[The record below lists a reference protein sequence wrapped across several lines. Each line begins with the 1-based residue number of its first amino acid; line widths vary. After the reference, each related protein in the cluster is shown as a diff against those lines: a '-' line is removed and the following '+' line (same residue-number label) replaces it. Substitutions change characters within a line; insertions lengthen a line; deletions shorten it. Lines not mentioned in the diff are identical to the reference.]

1 MTTVQAVDVL
11 RLLPEIILSA
21 FAILVMVLDPFVKI
35 RKSSLGWLALV
46 GVIGAALGVAG
57 MGMVW
62 TYQALG
68 NSFRDSFVVDPFS
81 LYFISIFLLVA
92 ALTILGS
99 LRYLEREKV
108 NYGEYY
114 ALILMATVG
123 ACFMASSTE
132 LIMIFIG
139 LEISSISTYILAG
152 FKRHDA
158 QSNEASLKYFLLG
171 SFATAFFLY
180 GVAFVYGLTGT
191 TNLIAIANQ
200 DFPGSLVKDVG
211 GSGVPVNGGLAAT
224 SHFLWIAVILMFVGI
239 AFKSSTAPFQIWTPD
254 VYQGAPAPVSALLST
269 GPKAAAFAI
278 FLRIFLGGMANAGS
292 VTFWVVWA
300 SALLTMCLGNLG
312 ALFQSN
318 VKRLLGYSSIAHAGY
333 VLVGIAAA
341 LRLGE
346 DEGSAS
352 VLFYLVAYALMNV
365 GAFVLV
371 AHLAGTGER
380 ATSIDDYTG
389 LGYARPGVA
398 AVLSVL
404 LLSLAGLPITA
415 GFFAKFYV
423 FRAAIHAHLIG
434 LTIVAVLNSVVSW
447 YYYLKIVMAMYMR
460 EGQTAAATS
469 AVPRPLGAALFVC
482 VVGILFLGLFPNL
495 VLDLANLSARPLP

>member
-1 MTTVQAVDVL
+1 MITVQAIDVL

-21 FAILVMVLDPFVKI
+21 FAILVMVLDPFVKT
-35 RKSSLGWLALV
+35 RKSGLGWLSLV
-46 GVIGAALGVAG
+46 GVIAAGVG
-57 MGMVW
+57 MLW
-62 TYQALG
+62 TSQALG
-68 NSFRDSFVVDPFS
+68 DSFGRSFVADRFS
-81 LYFISIFLLVA
+81 LYFIFIFLLVA

-99 LRYLEREKV
+99 VRYLEREHV
-108 NYGEYY
+108 NYGEFY

-123 ACFMASSTE
+123 ACFMAASTE

-139 LEISSISTYILAG
+139 LEVSSISTYILAG

-191 TNLIAIANQ
+191 TNLIAIHERLANS
-200 DFPGSLVKDVG
+200 DPAG
-211 GSGVPVNGGLAAT
+211 A
-224 SHFLWIAVILMFVGI
+224 SHFLWVAVILMFVGI

-254 VYQGAPAPVSALLST
+254 VYQGAPAPVSAFLSV

-278 FLRIFLGGMANAGS
+278 FLRIFLGGLAAAGS
-292 VTFWVVWA
+292 VTFRVVWL
-300 SALLTMCLGNLG
+300 SAILTMCLGNLG

-341 LRLGE
+341 LRLGG
-346 DEGSAS
+346 DEGSSS

-423 FRAAIHAHLIG
+423 FRAAIHAHLTG

-460 EGQTAAATS
+460 EGKTAADTTAL
-469 AVPRPLGAALFVC
+469 PRPLGAALFVC
-482 VVGILFLGLFPNL
+482 VAGVFFLGLFPNL
-495 VLDLANLSARPLP
+495 FLDLANLAARPLP

>member
-1 MTTVQAVDVL
+1 MITVQAVDVL
-11 RLLPEIILSA
+11 HLLPEIILSA
-21 FAILVMVLDPFVKI
+21 FAILVMVLDPFVKS
-35 RKSSLGWLALV
+35 RKSGLGWLALV
-46 GVIGAALGVAG
+46 GVIAAGVG
-57 MGMVW
+57 MLW
-62 TYQALG
+62 TFQALG
-68 NSFRDSFVVDPFS
+68 DSFGHSFVADQFS
-81 LYFISIFLLVA
+81 LYFIFIFLLVA

-99 LRYLEREKV
+99 LRYLEREHV
-108 NYGEYY
+108 NYGEFY

-123 ACFMASSTE
+123 ACFMAASTE

-139 LEISSISTYILAG
+139 LEVSSISTYILAG

-191 TNLIAIANQ
+191 TNLIDIHERLANG
-200 DFPGSLVKDVG
+200 DPAG
-211 GSGVPVNGGLAAT
+211 A
-224 SHFLWIAVILMFVGI
+224 SHFLWIAVILMFVGV

-254 VYQGAPAPVSALLST
+254 VYQGAPAPVSAFLSV

-278 FLRIFLGGMANAGS
+278 FLRIFLGGLPTAGS
-292 VTFWVVWA
+292 VTFRVVWL
-300 SALLTMCLGNLG
+300 SAILTMCLGNLG

-341 LRLGE
+341 LRLGG
-346 DEGSAS
+346 DEGTET

-380 ATSIDDYTG
+380 ATSIDAYTG

-404 LLSLAGLPITA
+404 LLSLSGLPITA

-447 YYYLKIVMAMYMR
+447 YYYLKIVVAMYMR
-460 EGQTAAATS
+460 DGKTAVETTS
-469 AVPRPLGAALFVC
+469 LPWPLGAALFVS
-482 VVGILFLGLFPNL
+482 VVGIFFLGLFPNL
-495 VLDLANLSARPLP
+495 FLGLANLSARPLP

>member
-1 MTTVQAVDVL
+1 MTTVHAADVL

-21 FAILVMVLDPFVKI
+21 FAILVMVIDPFVRT
-35 RKSSLGWLALV
+35 RKSGLGWLSLA
-46 GVIGAALGVAG
+46 GVIAAGVG
-57 MGMVW
+57 MLW
-62 TYQALG
+62 TSQALG
-68 NSFRDSFVVDPFS
+68 DSFGRTFVADRFS
-81 LYFISIFLLVA
+81 LYFIFIFLLAA

-99 LRYLEREKV
+99 LRYLERENV
-108 NYGEYY
+108 NYGEFY

-123 ACFMASSTE
+123 ACFMAASTE

-139 LEISSISTYILAG
+139 LEVSSISTYILAG
-152 FKRHDA
+152 FKRRDA
-158 QSNEASLKYFLLG
+158 RSNEASLKYFLLG

-180 GVAFVYGLTGT
+180 GVAFVYGVTGT
-191 TNLIAIANQ
+191 TNLIAIH
-200 DFPGSLVKDVG
+200 DSLA
-211 GSGVPVNGGLAAT
+211 SGDPAGT
-224 SHFLWIAVILMFVGI
+224 SHFLWIAAILLFVGV

-254 VYQGAPAPVSALLST
+254 VYQGAPAPVSALLSV

-278 FLRIFLGGMANAGS
+278 FLRIFLGGLPTAS
-292 VTFWVVWA
+292 DVTFRVVWL
-300 SALLTMCLGNLG
+300 SAILTMCLGNLG
-312 ALFQSN
+312 ALFQSS
-318 VKRLLGYSSIAHAGY
+318 VKRMLGYSSIAHAGY

-341 LRLGE
+341 LRSGG
-346 DEGSAS
+346 DQGSAA

-380 ATSIDDYTG
+380 SGSMDDYTG

-398 AVLSVL
+398 AALSL
-404 LLSLAGLPITA
+404 ILLSLAGLPVTA

-447 YYYLKIVMAMYMR
+447 YYYLRIVMAMYMR
-460 EGQTAAATS
+460 EGKTEAATD
-469 AVPRPLGAALFVC
+469 ALPWPLGAALFVS
-482 VVGILFLGLFPNL
+482 VVGIFFLGLYPNLFLGL
-495 VLDLANLSARPLP
+495 ANAAARPLP